1 MKIITL
7 VLLLFLTGCS
17 KENIVNE
24 VKGVENTLKA
34 ENYVDDNPIKI
45 GLYKNI
51 NGVYKIQKEFISSM
65 KSLKDIGVFSII
77 LSNQE
82 EERGRI
88 KNLYASYSSNYENFS
103 HYKIGYELIINL
115 NDGTSIKETVLKP
128 KYFTNYTFSDYL
140 YIWLYDDI
148 NNSGWYSHIEEN
160 EYNDSTVM
168 TSIKLMAT
176 EKGNQ
181 EIKNVLVTA
190 FTYDEDDFDS
200 KNNYRGVSK
209 YTLNIKKED

>member
-34 ENYVDDNPIKI
+34 ENYVDNNPIEI
-45 GLYKNI
+45 GLYQNI

-88 KNLYASYSSNYENFS
+88 KNLYASYGSNYENFS
-103 HYKIGYELIINL
+103 NYKI
-115 NDGTSIKETVLKP
+115 K
-128 KYFTNYTFSDYL
+128 
-140 YIWLYDDI
+140 
-148 NNSGWYSHIEEN
+148 
-160 EYNDSTVM
+160 
-168 TSIKLMAT
+168 
-176 EKGNQ
+176 
-181 EIKNVLVTA
+181 
-190 FTYDEDDFDS
+190 
-200 KNNYRGVSK
+200 
-209 YTLNIKKED
+209 